1 MSDVNV
7 IITAVDKG
15 MDIMDGY
22 EREVEDLRAHVAFDI
37 HSVIAAVEHEKSF
50 VEQKIDDTSY
60 SSYEDS
66 DNDSSEDINCLYRK
80 KERYEGLQY
89 QSSTRGSELEAEW
102 VGLCKQTIDLVEDS
116 KRVMADYIRKLNRI
130 NYSGGLTGFSS
141 GGHEPKYYVVIV
153 DSRKYPQ
160 TAEHIRMAQTMGF
173 PEFVTLGRADAA
185 ERRKASLAD
194 VKASQIYDRDE
205 WPMAVFEEG
214 GQGANIVYIEGRDN
228 RGAGSSIGWQMRGFP
243 DGSRKHKCNISDQ

>member
-130 NYSGGLTGFSS
+130 NYSGGLTCLL
-141 GGHEPKYYVVIV
+141 Y
-153 DSRKYPQ
+153 
-160 TAEHIRMAQTMGF
+160 HI
-173 PEFVTLGRADAA
+173 
-185 ERRKASLAD
+185 
-194 VKASQIYDRDE
+194 
-205 WPMAVFEEG
+205 
-214 GQGANIVYIEGRDN
+214 
-228 RGAGSSIGWQMRGFP
+228 
-243 DGSRKHKCNISDQ
+243 

>member
-50 VEQKIDDTSY
+50 VEQKMDDISY

-66 DNDSSEDINCLYRK
+66 DDDSGEGIDCLYRQ
-80 KERYEGLQY
+80 KEKYESLLY
-89 QSSTRGSELEAEW
+89 QSNTRGSELEAEW

-141 GGHEPKYYVVIV
+141 GGHGPEYYVVIV

-243 DGSRKHKCNISDQ
+243 DDSRVRVRVI

>member
-50 VEQKIDDTSY
+50 VEQKMDDISY

-66 DNDSSEDINCLYRK
+66 DDDSGEGIDCLYRQ
-80 KERYEGLQY
+80 KEKYESLLY
-89 QSSTRGSELEAEW
+89 QSNTRGSELEAEW

-141 GGHEPKYYVVIV
+141 GGHGPEYYVVIV

-243 DGSRKHKCNISDQ
+243 DGSRVRVRVI

>member
-7 IITAVDKG
+7 IITVVDKG
-15 MDIMDGY
+15 MDIMDDY
-22 EREVEDLRAHVAFDI
+22 EREVEDLRAHVVFDI
-37 HSVIAAVEHEKSF
+37 QSVIAAVEHEKSF
-50 VEQKIDDTSY
+50 VEQKIDDASY
-60 SSYEDS
+60 SFYEDS

-243 DGSRKHKCNISDQ
+243 DGSRVRVRVI

>member
-7 IITAVDKG
+7 IIPAVDKG

-243 DGSRKHKCNISDQ
+243 DGSRVRVRVI

>member
-37 HSVIAAVEHEKSF
+37 QSIIAAVEREKSF
-50 VEQKIDDTSY
+50 VEQEMDDYSY
-60 SSYEDS
+60 SQYYDS
-66 DNDSSEDINCLYRK
+66 DDNSDMSIDCLYRQ
-80 KERYEGLQY
+80 KEKYESLLY
-89 QSSTRGSELEAEW
+89 QSNTRGNELEAEW
-102 VGLCKQTIDLVEDS
+102 RVLCNQTIDLVEDS

-130 NYSGGLTGFSS
+130 NYSGGSTGGSS
-141 GGHEPKYYVVIV
+141 GGHGPEYYVVIV

-160 TAEHIRMAQTMGF
+160 TAEHIKMAQTMGF

-194 VKASQIYDRDE
+194 VKASPIYDRDE

-214 GQGANIVYIEGRDN
+214 GQGANVVYIEGRDN

-243 DGSRKHKCNISDQ
+243 DGSRVRVRVI

>member
-89 QSSTRGSELEAEW
+89 QSSIRGSELEAEW

-243 DGSRKHKCNISDQ
+243 DGSRVRVRVI

>member
-1 MSDVNV
+1 MSEVNV
-7 IITAVDKG
+7 FITAVDKG

-243 DGSRKHKCNISDQ
+243 DGSRVRVRVI

>member
-37 HSVIAAVEHEKSF
+37 HSVISVVQSEKTQ
-50 VEQKIDDTSY
+50 VEQKIDDILY
-60 SSYEDS
+60 SSYDEE
-66 DNDSSEDINCLYRK
+66 DNDYVQNADRLGIQRK
-80 KERYEGLQY
+80 QLDSLLY
-89 QSSTRGSELEAEW
+89 QSTVRGNELESEW
-102 VGLCKQTIDLVEDS
+102 VMLCGQSISLAEDS

-130 NYSGGLTGFSS
+130 NYSGGSTGFS
-141 GGHEPKYYVVIV
+141 GGGVHGPEYYVVLV
-153 DSRKYPQ
+153 DSERYPQ
-160 TAEHIRMAQTMGF
+160 TAEHIRIAQSIGF

-185 ERRKASLAD
+185 ARRKASLAD
-194 VKASQIYDRDE
+194 VKTSPIYDRDE

-214 GQGANIVYIEGRDN
+214 GQGADVVYVEGHDN
-228 RGAGSSIGWQMRGFP
+228 RGAGSSISWQMRNFP
-243 DGSRKHKCNISDQ
+243 DGSRVRVRVI

>member
-22 EREVEDLRAHVAFDI
+22 EREVEDLRAHVVFDI
-37 HSVIAAVEHEKSF
+37 QSVIAAVEREKSF
-50 VEQKIDDTSY
+50 VEQKIDDVSY

-66 DNDSSEDINCLYRK
+66 DDDYGEGISCLCRQ
-80 KERYEGLQY
+80 KERYESLLY
-89 QSSTRGSELEAEW
+89 QSNTRGDELETEW
-102 VGLCKQTIDLVEDS
+102 RCLCNQTIDLVEDS

-130 NYSGGLTGFSS
+130 NYSSGSMGFSR
-141 GGHEPKYYVVIV
+141 GEHGPEYYVVIV

-160 TAEHIRMAQTMGF
+160 TAEHIKMAQTMGF

-194 VKASQIYDRDE
+194 VKTSPIYDRDE

-214 GQGANIVYIEGRDN
+214 GQGANVVYIEGRDN

-243 DGSRKHKCNISDQ
+243 DGSRVRVRVI

>member
-15 MDIMDGY
+15 IDIMDGY

-37 HSVIAAVEHEKSF
+37 QSVIAAVEREKSF
-50 VEQKIDDTSY
+50 VEQEMVDYSY
-60 SSYEDS
+60 SHYDDS
-66 DNDSSEDINCLYRK
+66 DDNSDRSIDCLYRQ
-80 KERYEGLQY
+80 KEKYESLLY
-89 QSSTRGSELEAEW
+89 QSNTRGSELEAEW
-102 VGLCKQTIDLVEDS
+102 RGLCNQTIDLVENS

-130 NYSGGLTGFSS
+130 NYSGDSTGDLS
-141 GGHEPKYYVVIV
+141 GGHGSEYYVVIV

-160 TAEHIRMAQTMGF
+160 TAEHIKMAQTMGF

-185 ERRKASLAD
+185 ERRKASLSD
-194 VKASQIYDRDE
+194 VKASPIYDRDE

-214 GQGANIVYIEGRDN
+214 GQGANVVYIEGRDN

-243 DGSRKHKCNISDQ
+243 DGSRVRVRVI

>member
-7 IITAVDKG
+7 IITVVDKG
-15 MDIMDGY
+15 MDIMDDY
-22 EREVEDLRAHVAFDI
+22 EREVEDLRAHVVFDI
-37 HSVIAAVEHEKSF
+37 QSVIAAVEHEKSF
-50 VEQKIDDTSY
+50 VEQKIDDASY
-60 SSYEDS
+60 SFYEDS

-141 GGHEPKYYVVIV
+141 GGHGPEYYVVIV

-243 DGSRKHKCNISDQ
+243 DGSRVRVRVI

>member
-7 IITAVDKG
+7 IITAVDKV

-243 DGSRKHKCNISDQ
+243 DGSRVRVRVI

>member
-22 EREVEDLRAHVAFDI
+22 EREVVDLRAHVAFDI

-243 DGSRKHKCNISDQ
+243 DGSRVRVRVI

>member
-243 DGSRKHKCNISDQ
+243 EGSRVRVRVI

>member
-116 KRVMADYIRKLNRI
+116 KRVMVDYIRKLNRI

-141 GGHEPKYYVVIV
+141 GGHEPEYYVVIV

-243 DGSRKHKCNISDQ
+243 DGSRVRVRVI

>member
-22 EREVEDLRAHVAFDI
+22 EREVEDIRAHVAFDI

-243 DGSRKHKCNISDQ
+243 DGSRVRVRVI

>member
-1 MSDVNV
+1 MRDVNV

-243 DGSRKHKCNISDQ
+243 DGSRVRVRVI

>member
-1 MSDVNV
+1 MSDVNA

-37 HSVIAAVEHEKSF
+37 QSIIAAVEREKLF
-50 VEQKIDDTSY
+50 VEQKIDDANY
-60 SSYEDS
+60 SSCEDS
-66 DNDSSEDINCLYRK
+66 VDDSSEGINCLYRQ
-80 KERYEGLQY
+80 KEQYESLLY
-89 QSSTRGSELEAEW
+89 QSSTQGNELETEW
-102 VGLCKQTIDLVEDS
+102 RGLCNQTIDLAEGS

-130 NYSGGLTGFSS
+130 NYSGSSIGFS
-141 GGHEPKYYVVIV
+141 GGVHGPEYYVVIV

-160 TAEHIRMAQTMGF
+160 TAEHIKMAQTMGF
-173 PEFVTLGRADAA
+173 QEFVTLGRADAA

-194 VKASQIYDRDE
+194 VKASPIYDRDE

-214 GQGANIVYIEGRDN
+214 GQGANVVYIDGRDN

-243 DGSRKHKCNISDQ
+243 DGSRVRVRVI

>member
-15 MDIMDGY
+15 MDIIDGY

-37 HSVIAAVEHEKSF
+37 HSVIAAVEREKSL
-50 VEQKIDDTSY
+50 VEQEVDDLCY
-60 SSYEDS
+60 SSCEDTE
-66 DNDSSEDINCLYRK
+66 DNPGDKADILGRQREMFESLLY
-80 KERYEGLQY
+80 QI
-89 QSSTRGSELEAEW
+89 STRGEELESEW
-102 VGLCKQTIDLVEDS
+102 GGLCGQTIDLAEDG
-116 KRVMADYIRKLNRI
+116 KRLMADYIRKLNRI
-130 NYSGGLTGFSS
+130 NYSGETTGFSG
-141 GGHEPKYYVVIV
+141 GGHVPEYYVVIV
-153 DSRKYPQ
+153 DSQKYPQ

-173 PEFVTLGRADAA
+173 PEFVTLDRADAA

-194 VKASQIYDRDE
+194 VKASPIYDRDE

-214 GQGANIVYIEGRDN
+214 GQGANVAYIEGRDN

-243 DGSRKHKCNISDQ
+243 DGSRVRVRVI

>member
-1 MSDVNV
+1 MSEVNV

-22 EREVEDLRAHVAFDI
+22 EREVENLRAHVAFDI
-37 HSVIAAVEHEKSF
+37 QSVIAAVEREKLF
-50 VEQKIDDTSY
+50 VEQKMDDVSY

-66 DNDSSEDINCLYRK
+66 DDDFGEGINCLYRQ
-80 KERYEGLQY
+80 KERYESLLY
-89 QSSTRGSELEAEW
+89 QSNTQGDELEAEW
-102 VGLCKQTIDLVEDS
+102 RGLCNQTIDLVEDS

-130 NYSGGLTGFSS
+130 NYSGDSTGGSS
-141 GGHEPKYYVVIV
+141 GGHGPEYYVVIV

-160 TAEHIRMAQTMGF
+160 TAEHIKMAQTMGF
-173 PEFVTLGRADAA
+173 PEFVTLGRGDAA

-194 VKASQIYDRDE
+194 VKASPIYDRDE
-205 WPMAVFEEG
+205 WPMAVFKEG
-214 GQGANIVYIEGRDN
+214 GQGANVVYIEGRDN

-243 DGSRKHKCNISDQ
+243 DGSRVRVRVI

>member
-102 VGLCKQTIDLVEDS
+102 VCLGTQTIDLVEDS

-243 DGSRKHKCNISDQ
+243 DGSRVRVRVI

>member
-141 GGHEPKYYVVIV
+141 GGHEPKYCVVIV

-243 DGSRKHKCNISDQ
+243 DGSRVRVRVI

>member
-130 NYSGGLTGFSS
+130 NYSGGLTWFSS

-243 DGSRKHKCNISDQ
+243 DGSRVRVRVI

>member
-1 MSDVNV
+1 MCDVNV

-243 DGSRKHKCNISDQ
+243 DGSRVRVRVI